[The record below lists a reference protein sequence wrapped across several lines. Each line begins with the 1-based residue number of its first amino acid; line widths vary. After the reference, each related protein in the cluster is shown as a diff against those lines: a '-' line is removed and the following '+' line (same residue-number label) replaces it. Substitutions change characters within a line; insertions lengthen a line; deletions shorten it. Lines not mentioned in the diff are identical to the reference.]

1 MLKRTCLLL
10 CLLVT
15 GGLMQSPA
23 AAAGCGEVVA
33 IETPAGS
40 TLRYAF
46 QPPSGTAAP
55 ITFLLLPGGHGFV
68 DLDAQ
73 GCARKLKGNSLVRSM
88 PLFQAAG
95 FGTALVDAPTGFQG
109 EDGLGGY
116 RIDARHAQ
124 DLGRVIADVRA
135 RTRGA
140 VWVLG
145 TSRGAISAVNAAS
158 RLSGEAAPDGVVLSS
173 SVVSGQVGARKP
185 WVAHSV
191 FDLPLEDIRQP
202 ILVLGHADDACVRSP
217 ASLMERITARTQGAR
232 EQVVT
237 VTGGPGGARLSS
249 VDACEGRS
257 PHGFIEQEAEVAA
270 GIARFVRE
278 GRY

>member
-1 MLKRTCLLL
+1 MKIAWLIACVL
-10 CLLVT
+10 
-15 GGLMQSPA
+15 A
-23 AAAGCGEVVA
+23 ASGHAMAQPVSLACGEVLA
-33 IETPAGS
+33 IEAQPGS

-46 QPPSGTAAP
+46 MAPSGTAAP
-55 ITFLLLPGGHGFV
+55 ITFLLLAGGHGFV

-73 GCARKLKGNSLVRSM
+73 GCARKLKGNSLIRSM
-88 PLFQAAG
+88 PLFQAAD

-116 RIDARHAQ
+116 RIEARHAQ

-135 RTRGA
+135 KTRGA

-158 RLSGEAAPDGVVLSS
+158 RLTGDAAPDGVVLTS

-191 FDLPLEDIRQP
+191 FDLPLENIRQP
-202 ILVLGHADDACVRSP
+202 LLVLGHAADACIRSP
-217 ASLMERITARTQGAR
+217 AALMDRITARAPSVR

-237 VTGGPGGARLSS
+237 VTGGPGGAHLSS

-257 PHGFIEQEAEVAA
+257 PHGFIEQEAEAA
-270 GIARFVRE
+270 DGIARFVRG

>member
-1 MLKRTCLLL
+1 MT
-10 CLLVT
+10 
-15 GGLMQSPA
+15 
-23 AAAGCGEVVA
+23 
-33 IETPAGS
+33 IEAQPGS
-40 TLRYAF
+40 TLRYAL
-46 QPPSGTAAP
+46 QPPSGSAPP
-55 ITFLLLPGGHGFV
+55 ITLLLLPGGHGFV

-73 GCARKLKGNSLVRSM
+73 ACARKLKSNWLVRSM
-88 PLFQAAG
+88 GLFQAAG

-116 RIDARHAQ
+116 RIDPRHAQ
-124 DLGRVIADVRA
+124 DIGRVIADVRA

-158 RLSGEAAPDGVVLSS
+158 RLSGEAAPDGLVLTSA
-173 SVVSGQVGARKP
+173 VVSGQVGARKP

-191 FDLPLEDIRQP
+191 FDLPLEAIRQP
-202 ILVLGHADDACVRSP
+202 VLVLGHAADACIRSP
-217 ASLMERITARTQGAR
+217 AGLMERIAARTQGLR

-237 VTGGPGGARLSS
+237 VTGGPGGAQLSS

-270 GIARFVRE
+270 GIARFVR
-278 GRY
+278 GGNY

>member
-1 MLKRTCLLL
+1 MMQSAVLLIAL
-10 CLLVT
+10 VAGMGAAQAQPASGACGELVT
-15 GGLMQSPA
+15 I
-23 AAAGCGEVVA
+23 VA
-33 IETPAGS
+33 QPGS
-40 TLRYAF
+40 TLRYAW
-46 QPPSGTAAP
+46 QPPSGTAP
-55 ITFLLLPGGHGFV
+55 PVTLLLLPGGHGFV

-73 GCARKLKGNSLVRSM
+73 ACARKLKGNSLLRSL
-88 PLFQAAG
+88 PLFHTAG
-95 FGTALVDAPTGFQG
+95 FGTALVDAPTGFHG

-116 RIDARHAQ
+116 RIDARHAL
-124 DLGRVIADVRA
+124 DLGRVVADVRA
-135 RTRGA
+135 RTGGA

-158 RLSGEAAPDGVVLSS
+158 RLSGEGAPDGVVLSS

-202 ILVLGHADDACVRSP
+202 ILVLGHAADTCIRSP
-217 ASLMERITARTQGAR
+217 ASLMERIAARTQGAR

-237 VTGGPGGARLSS
+237 ITGGPGGAALSS

-257 PHGFIEQEAEVAA
+257 PHGFIEQEAEVAS
-270 GIARFVRE
+270 GIARFVRG

>member
-1 MLKRTCLLL
+1 MKRAWLLAG
-10 CLLVT
+10 LLAPV
-15 GGLMQSPA
+15 GLAQAQPA
-23 AAAGCGEVVA
+23 PGGCGEVA
-33 IETPAGS
+33 LIDAQPGS
-40 TLRYAF
+40 TQRYAF

-55 ITFLLLPGGHGFV
+55 VTFLLLPGGDGYPK
-68 DLDAQ
+68 LDAQ
-73 GCARKLKGNSLVRSM
+73 GCALRLKGNWLVRSM
-88 PLFQAAG
+88 HLFQAAG

-116 RIDARHAQ
+116 RIEARHAQ
-124 DLGRVIADVRA
+124 DIGRVIADVRA
-135 RTRGA
+135 KTRGA

-158 RLSGEAAPDGVVLSS
+158 RLNGEAAPDGVVLSS
-173 SVVSGQVGARKP
+173 SVVSGQLGARKP

-191 FDLPLEDIRQP
+191 FDLPLENIRQP
-202 ILVLGHADDACVRSP
+202 LLVMGHASDACIRSP
-217 ASLMERITARTQGAR
+217 AALMERITARTQGVR

-237 VTGGPGGARLSS
+237 VTGGPGGAHLSS

-257 PHGFIEQEAEVAA
+257 PHGFIEQEAEAAA
-270 GIARFVRE
+270 GIARFVRG

>member
-1 MLKRTCLLL
+1 MKAAWFLV
-10 CLLVT
+10 CLLVIT
-15 GGLMQSPA
+15 GLAHAQPVPGA
-23 AAAGCGEVVA
+23 CGQGVTVEA
-33 IETPAGS
+33 QPRS

-46 QPPSGTAAP
+46 QPPSGTATP
-55 ITFLLLPGGHGFV
+55 VTFLLLPGGHGFV

-73 GCARKLKGNSLVRSM
+73 GCARKLKGNWLVRSM
-88 PLFQAAG
+88 GLFQTAG
-95 FGTALVDAPTGFQG
+95 FGTALVDAPTGFHG

-116 RIDARHAQ
+116 RIDPHHAQ

-135 RTRGA
+135 RTKGA

-145 TSRGAISAVNAAS
+145 TSRGAISAVNATS

-173 SVVSGQVGARKP
+173 SVVSGQMGARKP

-191 FDLPLEDIRQP
+191 FDLPLENIRQP
-202 ILVLGHADDACVRSP
+202 VLVLGHAADACIRSP
-217 ASLMERITARTQGAR
+217 ASLMERIAARTQGVR

-237 VTGGPGGARLSS
+237 VIGGPGGANLSS

-257 PHGFIEQEAEVAA
+257 PHGFIDQEGEVAE
-270 GIARFVRE
+270 GIARFVRG